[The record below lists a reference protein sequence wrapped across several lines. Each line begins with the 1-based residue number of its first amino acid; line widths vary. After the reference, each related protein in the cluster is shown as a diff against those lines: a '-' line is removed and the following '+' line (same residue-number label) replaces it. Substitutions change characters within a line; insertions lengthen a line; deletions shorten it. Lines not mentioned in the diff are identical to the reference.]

1 MKQYLNL
8 VRHVIENGDVREDRT
23 GTGTISVF
31 GAQSR
36 YDLREEFPIVKAKYT
51 GFKTLARELKWFLRG
66 ETNVRSLVEQD
77 CHIWDEWADDEGDL
91 GPIYGFQWRSWP
103 TFEKINPDKRC
114 NVYVPGK
121 PVDQIARVIK
131 MLRENPESRRII
143 VSAWNVADLDEMAL
157 PPCHAFF
164 QFYAHNGELSCQLYQ
179 RSADLG
185 LGVPFNI
192 ASYALLTHMIAHV
205 TGLRAKEFI
214 HTLGD
219 AHVYV
224 NHVDALR
231 EMLARPLISDRAQL
245 WLNPGVTDIDAFTLD
260 DIRLDGYIS
269 HPAIKLPVAV

>member
-231 EMLARPLISDRAQL
+231 EMLARPLISDRARL

-269 HPAIKLPVAV
+269 HPSIKLPVAV